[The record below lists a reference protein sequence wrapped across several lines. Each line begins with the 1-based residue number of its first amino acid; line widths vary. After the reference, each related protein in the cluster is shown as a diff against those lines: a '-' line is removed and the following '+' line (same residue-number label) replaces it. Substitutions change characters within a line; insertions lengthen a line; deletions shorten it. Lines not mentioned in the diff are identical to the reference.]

1 MDTRI
6 RRDEVKQDIMRKID
20 SIAKAIIMLGEMVR
34 AIERIDKFLR
44 LGDPRNGYLADSV
57 GRHRDRLWLEMAEAE
72 NELAAA
78 RAAEEGERRDDSR

>member
-1 MDTRI
+1 M
-6 RRDEVKQDIMRKID
+6 KQDIMRKID
-20 SIAKAIIMLGEMVR
+20 SIAKAIIMLGEMVQ

-44 LGDPRNGYLADSV
+44 LDDPQNGYLADAV